1 MDFPAYKFLVDR
13 MLGRLIS
20 WLRIFGYDTKSALD
34 LEPTP
39 EEDTIL
45 IGMAKGE
52 GRILVSRDRVL
63 IERAKKS
70 GVDAVLVNSDDVRDQ
85 LNILMERYR
94 LEADP
99 NMTRCT
105 ACNSLLREAKDADKE
120 RLKGVEEVPKEL
132 FEEDRAIWVCDKCGK
147 AYWQGSHWRNILK
160 TAEEV
165 KDKRKC
171 QNKTN

>member
-1 MDFPAYKFLVDR
+1 MEYPAYKFLVDR

-34 LEPTP
+34 FQPTP
-39 EEDTIL
+39 GEDTML
-45 IGMAKGE
+45 IGLAKRE
-52 GRILVSRDRVL
+52 GRILVSRDRALV
-63 IERAKKS
+63 ERAKKA

-85 LNILMERYR
+85 LRTLMEKYP
-94 LEADP
+94 LTADP

-105 ACNSLLREAKDADKE
+105 VCNSLLREATEADRE
-120 RLKGVEEVPKEL
+120 RLRCSDEVPKEL
-132 FEEDRAIWVCDKCGK
+132 LEGHSALWVCGKCGK

-165 KDKRKC
+165 KR